1 MALAP
6 AAAAAPACGPA
17 ATGAALEAPPEA
29 YAGAEEVRAA
39 GPTAALAAN
48 CEAASCAAAG
58 GEAANAGVCGTA
70 AAADIAASRANH
82 TMRIWN
88 IVEAGKSKGSVKEA
102 ARPTS
107 VQASRH
113 FTFGGLTPLRYR
125 ITGCFRECGKVMYRS
140 T

>member
-1 MALAP
+1 MAP

-29 YAGAEEVRAA
+29 AAGAEEVRAA

-48 CEAASCAAAG
+48 CEAASCA
-58 GEAANAGVCGTA
+58 A